1 MEFLFYVVI
10 CGFLFLYLL
19 AKLLKSQNS
28 RTQKTLPP
36 GPRKLPGI
44 GNMHQLLG
52 SQTHQ
57 ILADLAAKHGPL
69 MHLQLGLVS
78 TVVVSSPQVAEEVM
92 KTKDIIFAQRPYLL
106 ASRILSYDSTNIC
119 FSPCGDYWRQLR
131 RISTVE
137 LLSTKRVLSFRSIR
151 EEEMFNLMASI
162 SSSNQ
167 KGSTFNLS
175 RGLFSMTYT
184 VTARAAFGKPSK
196 QQEELIKL
204 TGKVV
209 EVFEGFSFADMY
221 PAVKLLET
229 ITGLRPKTL
238 KLHKSM
244 DAILQLILRE
254 HRDRRMK
261 AQISEEEEDL
271 VDVLLRIQEN
281 GDLEIQLTDNNI
293 KAVILDMYIAGS
305 ETSSTSMEWTM
316 SEMLKNP
323 KVMKRAQA
331 EVRKAFSKTRTVDES
346 RLHELKYLQAVIKE
360 TFRLHPPLPLLLPRE
375 CRESCEINGYEIPEK
390 SKVIVNV
397 WAIGRDPEYWTEAEK
412 FNPDR
417 FLDST
422 VDYKGTD
429 FEFIPFG
436 AGRRICPG
444 VSFALAN
451 MEFPLA
457 KLLYHFD
464 WKFPG
469 GQKPEELDMTET
481 FGLTV
486 RRKNDLNL
494 IPIPYEE
501 S

>member
-1 MEFLFYVVI
+1 MEFLIYVVI
-10 CGFLFLYLL
+10 CGFLFLYSL
-19 AKLLKSQNS
+19 AKLLKPQNS
-28 RTQKTLPP
+28 SGTQKTLPP
-36 GPRKLPGI
+36 GPTKLPAI

-52 SQTHQ
+52 SHTHR
-57 ILADLAAKHGPL
+57 ILTNLAAKHGPL

-78 TVVVSSPQVAEEVM
+78 TIVVSSPQVAEEVM
-92 KTKDIIFAQRPYLL
+92 KTKDTIFAQRPYLL

-137 LLSTKRVLSFRSIR
+137 LLSPKRVLSFRSIR
-151 EEEMFNLMASI
+151 EEEMFNLMAQI
-162 SSSNQ
+162 SL
-167 KGSTFNLS
+167 GSTFNLS

-184 VTARAAFGKPSK
+184 VTARAAFGKASK

-204 TGKVV
+204 TEKVV
-209 EVFEGFSFADMY
+209 EAFGGFSFADMY
-221 PAVKLLET
+221 PAVKLVET

-238 KLHKSM
+238 KLHRSM
-244 DAILQLILRE
+244 DAILQLILSE

-261 AQISEEEEDL
+261 AEIREEEEDL
-271 VDVLLRIQEN
+271 VDVLLRIQES

-293 KAVILDMYIAGS
+293 KAVILDTYIAGS
-305 ETSSTSMEWTM
+305 ETSATSMEWTM

-390 SKVIVNV
+390 SKIIVNV

-412 FNPDR
+412 FIPER

-451 MEFPLA
+451 IEFPLA

-464 WKFPG
+464 WEFPG
-469 GQKPEELDMTET
+469 GQKPEELDMTEA
-481 FGLTV
+481 FALTV